1 MSHKRQDERGL
12 LMFKDLDQRI
22 KIRYIPEILEGRFD
36 YLLQYSQWDKDN
48 VPFETNGIAEGVSVR
63 KFVTSDEDL
72 ETAIN
77 DMDEILKHIIA
88 EYAHICVRQMPSVDI
103 INDNYVITVRL
114 AYCNDSE
121 VT

>member
-36 YLLQYSQWDKDN
+36 YLLQYPQCDKDYA
-48 VPFETNGIAEGVSVR
+48 PFEKDGVAEGVPVNAII
-63 KFVTSDEDL
+63 VNDELL

-77 DMDEILKHIIA
+77 RMDYELNEIMTD
-88 EYAHICVRQMPSVDI
+88 YAHVCVRQMPSVDVV
-103 INDNYVITVRL
+103 DDMYRITVRL